1 MTPLPA
7 LLQGFFTDRLLRQRQ
22 ASGHTVAAYRDTF
35 RLMLAFAAETFGQAP
50 SDLSL
55 EDLDAPFIGEFLDH
69 LQKRRG
75 NSART
80 RNARLAAIRSFYG
93 YVALTEPACSL
104 ICQRV
109 LAIPNMR
116 HEKRPIEFLSRT
128 EIDAVLAAPDLST
141 WTGRRDRVLLLLAI
155 QTGLRVSEII
165 GLRCEHVVLGSGAH
179 VRCTG
184 KGRKQ
189 RSTPLRKDVA
199 RSLRAWMIE
208 ECRGR
213 DDDHL
218 FLSTRRGP
226 LSRDAIEHL
235 VAKHVEV
242 ASRSC
247 LTLRRKRITPHV
259 LRHTAAMELLQSGV
273 DRSVIALWLGHESLE
288 TTQIYL
294 HADMAMKEKAMERT
308 TPSKAKIVRYRPD
321 DDLMAFLTSL

>member
-7 LLQGFFTDRLLRQRQ
+7 LLQGFFTDRLTSQRQ
-22 ASGHTVAAYRDTF
+22 ASGHTIAAYRDTF
-35 RLMLAFAAETFGQAP
+35 RLLLAFATETLGQSP
-50 SDLSL
+50 SDLAL
-55 EDLDAPFIGEFLDH
+55 EDLDATVIGEFLDH

-80 RNARLAAIRSFYG
+80 RNARLAAIRSFYS

-116 HEKRPIEFLSRT
+116 HEKRPIEFLSRN
-128 EIDAVLAAPDLST
+128 EIDALLAAPSLST
-141 WTGRRDRVLLLLAI
+141 STGRRDRALLLLAV

-165 GLRCEHVVLGSGAH
+165 GLRCADVVLGTGAH

-184 KGRKQ
+184 KGRKE

-199 RSLRAWMIE
+199 KTMRAWIE
-208 ECRGR
+208 ECHGR
-213 DDDHL
+213 DEDHL
-218 FLSTRRGP
+218 FISTRRGP

-235 VAKHVEV
+235 VAKHVET
-242 ASRSC
+242 AARNC
-247 LTLRRKRITPHV
+247 HTLARKRVTPHV
-259 LRHTAAMELLQSGV
+259 LRHSAAMALLQSGV

-288 TTQIYL
+288 TTQMYL
-294 HADMAMKEKAMERT
+294 HADMSMKEKAMERT
-308 TPSKAKIVRYRPD
+308 TPSKAKINRYRPD
-321 DDLMAFLTSL
+321 DDLMAFLMSL

>member
-7 LLQGFFTDRLLRQRQ
+7 LMQGFFTDRLIRQRQ

-35 RLMLAFAAETFGQAP
+35 RLMLAFAAETRGQAP

-69 LQKRRG
+69 LQKHRD

-80 RNARLAAIRSFYG
+80 RNARLAAIRSFYS
-93 YVALTEPACSL
+93 YAALTEPACSL

-109 LAIPNMR
+109 LAIPNKR
-116 HEKRPIEFLSRT
+116 HEKRPIEFLSRI
-128 EIDAVLAAPDLST
+128 EIDALLAAPDLST
-141 WTGRRDRVLLLLAI
+141 WTGRRDRALLLLAI

-165 GLRCEHVVLGSGAH
+165 GLRCEDVVLGTGAH

-184 KGRKQ
+184 KGRKK

-199 RSLRAWMIE
+199 RTLHAWIE
-208 ECRGR
+208 ECHGR

-235 VAKHVEV
+235 VSKQVEA

-247 LTLRRKRITPHV
+247 PTLGRKRVTPHV

-308 TPSKAKIVRYRPD
+308 TPSRAKIVRYRPD
-321 DDLMAFLTSL
+321 DDLMAFLMSL

>member
-7 LLQGFFTDRLLRQRQ
+7 LMQGFFTDRLIRQRQ

-35 RLMLAFAAETFGQAP
+35 RLMLAFAAETRGQAP

-69 LQKRRG
+69 LQKHRD

-80 RNARLAAIRSFYG
+80 RNARLAAIRSFYS
-93 YVALTEPACSL
+93 YAALTEPACSL

-109 LAIPNMR
+109 LAIPNKR
-116 HEKRPIEFLSRT
+116 HEKRPIEFLSRI
-128 EIDAVLAAPDLST
+128 EIDALLAAPDLST
-141 WTGRRDRVLLLLAI
+141 WTGRRDRALLLLAI

-165 GLRCEHVVLGSGAH
+165 GLRCEDVVLGTGAH

-184 KGRKQ
+184 KGRKK

-199 RSLRAWMIE
+199 RTLHAWIE
-208 ECRGR
+208 ECHGR

-235 VAKHVEV
+235 VSKQVEA

-247 LTLRRKRITPHV
+247 PTLGRKRVTPHV

-273 DRSVIALWLGHESLE
+273 DRSVIALWLGHESLV

-308 TPSKAKIVRYRPD
+308 TPSRAKIVRYRPD
-321 DDLMAFLTSL
+321 DDLMAFLMSL

>member
-1 MTPLPA
+1 MTSLPA

-50 SDLSL
+50 SDLTL

-69 LQKRRG
+69 LQKHRG

-80 RNARLAAIRSFYG
+80 RNARLAAIRSFYS

-109 LAIPNMR
+109 LAIPNKR

-128 EIDAVLAAPDLST
+128 EIDALLAAPDLST
-141 WTGRRDRVLLLLAI
+141 WTGRRDRALLLLAI

-165 GLRCEHVVLGSGAH
+165 GLRCEDVVLGAGAH

-184 KGRKQ
+184 KGRKK

-199 RSLRAWMIE
+199 RTLHAWIK
-208 ECRGR
+208 ECHGC
-213 DDDHL
+213 DGDPL
-218 FLSTRRGP
+218 FASTRRGP

-235 VAKHVEV
+235 VSKHVEA

-247 LTLRRKRITPHV
+247 PTLKRKRITPHV

-308 TPSKAKIVRYRPD
+308 TPSRAKIVRYRPD